1 MPSEQN
7 DVLQGSLIHT
17 HFILF
22 LIFTC
27 QVAFCGCPKV
37 IPTTAIEIWNKV
49 HGLKAWHLKRRIE
62 CTWGQF
68 SPPVQTEF
76 GPKFGF

>member
-27 QVAFCGCPKV
+27 QAAFCGCPKV
-37 IPTTAIEIWNKV
+37 VPTTGIVI
-49 HGLKAWHLKRRIE
+49 
-62 CTWGQF
+62 
-68 SPPVQTEF
+68 
-76 GPKFGF
+76 